1 MNIIL
6 WILQLVL
13 ALTFSAHGWMLVS
26 PPADLVALMN
36 EQMGVNFRVFLGV
49 AELLAA
55 IGLIVP
61 GLTRIWPWVI
71 SLTALCLM
79 VVVGSA
85 TALHLMRGEGESAL
99 ITAILFVLCAVVAYT
114 RWKVQPILAHLAP
127 IRTV

>member
-26 PPADLVALMN
+26 PPAHLVALMN

-79 VVVGSA
+79 VVVVSATVLHIMRAETGSA
-85 TALHLMRGEGESAL
+85 ITTAV
-99 ITAILFVLCAVVAYT
+99 LFLLCAFVAYM
-114 RWKVQPILAHLAP
+114 RWKVQPIPASTT
-127 IRTV
+127 IRSA